1 MIGYPNLCPRVTF
14 SSARQVIVEGLISN
28 LMISIFLLTHA
39 LHVVRE

>member
-28 LMISIFLLTHA
+28 LSDGQTSARRAHL
-39 LHVVRE
+39 